1 MEFRSLGH
9 GTWQLAPSSLANE
22 FRPEIRTLLTWARV
36 VEYEFQNRTPNKKRY
51 SFNEKVRGFHG
62 CIYTYYI
69 IIYII
74 YIYTSYLYIYISS
87 YGYSWP
93 GNSWLFCGS
102 MWLRKVPLYLWLPC
116 GLCFDGEAGELSK
129 LVTAVSGSDSLNLA
143 DWQQKYA
150 KKKRIS
156 FTCFSS
162 FADVSRLWPEGRC
175 LTDVRSWGTAE
186 PTFCGRGWGVQSK
199 PVGWWQRWRATSLNI
214 PRSSDGHWQDGAE
227 QCASAK
233 CRKASSHNE
242 LGPPIRLCCLALLGC
257 TEQRE
262 QPGKLLRP
270 VQLCIAASSGI
281 GKLRK
286 DDAFIRLYWSILYI
300 WLYLYKR
307 LYMAILLEAE

>member
-1 MEFRSLGH
+1 M
-9 GTWQLAPSSLANE
+9 
-22 FRPEIRTLLTWARV
+22 

-143 DWQQKYA
+143 DWRQKYA
-150 KKKRIS
+150 KKKAY
-156 FTCFSS
+156 FLHMFFKFC
-162 FADVSRLWPEGRC
+162 RC
-175 LTDVRSWGTAE
+175 VQTLTRRQMFNRCSQLRHRRAY
-186 PTFCGRGWGVQSK
+186 FL
-199 PVGWWQRWRATSLNI
+199 WQR
-214 PRSSDGHWQDGAE
+214 
-227 QCASAK
+227 
-233 CRKASSHNE
+233 
-242 LGPPIRLCCLALLGC
+242 
-257 TEQRE
+257 
-262 QPGKLLRP
+262 LR
-270 VQLCIAASSGI
+270 C
-281 GKLRK
+281 
-286 DDAFIRLYWSILYI
+286 SIQTC
-300 WLYLYKR
+300 WVVTAMKGNFT
-307 LYMAILLEAE
+307 